1 MNHLNKSTLKLHLLI
16 LGCKPHHRHTEQHDA
31 FFGIGNSLVDLLPQI
46 NAFWSDGGKIHIDS
60 WRTITKVDGFEISIV
75 SKENTTPSQHKLFF
89 LNLGGYKPN
98 DLEEYHYKLLVVA
111 KQKDEAIAKAKQ
123 TAFFLHNSSPHIDDK
138 YGVDVDD
145 IYEIADILPSTLKE
159 KYTIA
164 ITENIS
170 DVKKDEINIGYL
182 KLSSIK

>member
-1 MNHLNKSTLKLHLLI
+1 MHLHLLI
-16 LGCKPHHRHTEQHDA
+16 LGCKPQHRHTEQHDV

-46 NAFWSDGGKIHIDS
+46 DAFWPDGGKIHIDS
-60 WRTITKVDGFEISIV
+60 WRKVTVVDDFEISIV
-75 SKENTTPSQHKLFF
+75 PKENATPSLHKLFF

-111 KQKDEAIAKAKQ
+111 NDKGEAVTKAKQ
-123 TAFFLHNSSPHIDDK
+123 TAFYKHTGFGGNATSHIDDK

-145 IYEIADILPSTLKE
+145 IYEIEDILPSTLKD
-159 KYTIA
+159 KYSIA
-164 ITENIS
+164 IAKATGKIKE
-170 DVKKDEINIGYL
+170 DEFNIGYL